1 MPSTKVRSRGRSATP
16 NRASIGD
23 LKRKAQSEM
32 DEAHA
37 DERATLETKLTQTW
51 EEIQQSAWQRFKGFE
66 DQAWAKFNDKTKE
79 QAKDLKALYERIEEM
94 EDADSRSHLPTG
106 GECPWNRRGMKCACA
121 SAHEVDESGYEK
133 VTK

>member
-1 MPSTKVRSRGRSATP
+1 MLALTAMIVIITAKDTAKVDGPKRLTKESPSTKGSSRGRSATP

-37 DERATLETKLTQTW
+37 DGRATLETKLTQTW

-66 DQAWAKFNDKTKE
+66 DQAWANFNDKTKVE
-79 QAKDLKALYERIEEM
+79 AKDLKALYERMEEI
-94 EDADSRSHLPTG
+94 RNGWSH
-106 GECPWNRRGMKCACA
+106 GM
-121 SAHEVDESGYEK
+121 
-133 VTK
+133 